1 MAIFW
6 YNIDTVNYFEV
17 AMANSATQLI
27 YQYAEQYARTQQFC
41 EIDTRHYLVALAHV
55 ESSAQQCLLEF
66 GIAKDNIHFAT
77 DGRGYGTLTYS
88 GEIDTMN
95 NMCSAII
102 KILGVDQVE
111 PMHILIAILST
122 KQSYAY
128 RYLEY
133 ILDSRNS
140 SIDNLCAT
148 AIKYVPNG
156 ALLLADDNARPST
169 HTNNAFGTQ
178 SSRDSMGVG
187 NSGTL
192 QYGKDMTQI
201 ARNGG
206 YDPVIGRD
214 NEVARM
220 IQILSRRTKNSP
232 VLVGLAGVGK
242 SAIVEGLA
250 TSIAEGNVPSEL
262 AGKRIIELDIASMVA
277 GTRYRGDFEE
287 RLKNTISEVNQA
299 GDVVLFIDEIH
310 NLVGAGGNSDGSM
323 DAVEILKP
331 MLARGALQ
339 VIGATTIDEYRKYI
353 EKDPAL
359 ERRFQPVTVA
369 EPTTEDAIAILSGVK
384 SKYEAHHGLT
394 ISVGAIEAS
403 VNLSVRYIADRQLPD
418 KAFDLLDEACSRV
431 RLDNSQGCD
440 NSANIARQLNST
452 KQAIDKASS
461 MGDINAVAKLNN
473 TYNNLYA
480 RYTSLPTQ
488 DKGSI
493 PTVEASHVAEIV
505 AQWIG
510 IPVSQLTP
518 SERDKLLNLEQ
529 SLSSQVVGQKQA
541 VSALARAV
549 RRARAGIKAPNRPI
563 GSYIFVGPTG
573 VGKTELAKAIANSL
587 FGNGDDVIRID
598 MSEYMDKQSVSKLI
612 GSAPGYVGYEEG
624 GVLTEKV
631 RRKPY
636 SVVLFDEI
644 EKGHP
649 DIFNILLQILDEGR
663 LSDNHGKVV
672 DFCNTIV
679 ILTSNL
685 GSASSSLGFGASSY
699 SNLQSSCMTQLKQ
712 HFRPELLNRL
722 DEVIV
727 FSHLSAEETG
737 SIAKL
742 MCLELVKRLRGMIT
756 LKFTDKAIAH
766 LSQAGYDKEYG
777 ARPLR
782 RTIQREVE
790 DLLAEQM
797 LSGYINKGNIVTVDI
812 DKGKITTFIE

>member
-1 MAIFW
+1 
-6 YNIDTVNYFEV
+6 
-17 AMANSATQLI
+17 MANSATQLI
-27 YQYAEQYARTQQFC
+27 HQYAQQYARTQQFC
-41 EIDTRHYLVALAHV
+41 EIDTRHYLVALVHV
-55 ESSAQQCLLEF
+55 ESSAKQFLAQW
-66 GIAKDNIHFAT
+66 GITKDNIRFAT

-88 GEIDTMN
+88 GEVDSMN
-95 NMCSAII
+95 NYCDAVID
-102 KILGVDQVE
+102 ILSVSHVE
-111 PMHILIAILST
+111 PIHMLLAILSNE
-122 KQSYAY
+122 QSYAY
-128 RYLEY
+128 RHISYVLE
-133 ILDSRNS
+133 NNNKK
-140 SIDNLCAT
+140 IDDLCVALV
-148 AIKYVPNG
+148 KNVPNG
-156 ALLLADDNARPST
+156 ALLLSNSLPKRVDRNSAMPSPQA
-169 HTNNAFGTQ
+169 TNIGIESNN
-178 SSRDSMGVG
+178 
-187 NSGTL
+187 NSIAM
-192 QYGKDMTQI
+192 QFGKDMTQT
-201 ARNGG
+201 ARTGG

-214 NEVARM
+214 TEVARM

-250 TSIAEGNVPSEL
+250 TRIAQGNVPSEL
-262 AGKRIIELDIASMVA
+262 ACKRIIELDIASMVA

-287 RLKNTISEVNQA
+287 RLKNTLAEVDNA
-299 GDVVLFIDEIH
+299 GDVILFIDEIH

-323 DAVEILKP
+323 DAVEIIKP
-331 MLARGALQ
+331 MLARGNLQ
-339 VIGATTIDEYRKYI
+339 VIGATTIDEYRRYI

-359 ERRFQPVTVA
+359 ERRFQPVNVA
-369 EPTTEDAIAILSGVK
+369 QPTAEDAVAILSGVK
-384 SKYEAHHGLT
+384 AKYESHHGLV
-394 ISVGAIEAS
+394 ISQEAVEAS
-403 VNLSVRYIADRQLPD
+403 VEMSIRYITDRQLPD

-440 NSANIARQLNST
+440 NSTNIARQLNNT
-452 KQAIDKASS
+452 KLAIDKASS
-461 MGDINAVAKLNN
+461 MSDINAVAKLNN
-473 TYNNLYA
+473 TYNNLMA
-480 RYTSLPTQ
+480 RYNSLPAKSSG
-488 DKGSI
+488 DV
-493 PTVEASHVAEIV
+493 PTVTAADVAVIV
-505 AQWIG
+505 AQWTG
-510 IPVSQLTP
+510 IPVSQLTQ

-529 SLSSQVVGQKQA
+529 SLSSQVVGQKPA

-573 VGKTELAKAIANSL
+573 VGKTELAKAVANSL
-587 FGNGDDVIRID
+587 FGNSDDVVRID

-631 RRKPY
+631 RRRPY

-685 GSASSSLGFGASSY
+685 GSANSGLGFGSNDY
-699 SNLQSSCMTQLKQ
+699 SNLQSSCMSQLKQ

-727 FSHLSAEETG
+727 FSHLSAEETN

-742 MCLELVKRLRGMIT
+742 LCLELVKRLRGMIT
-756 LKFTDKAIAH
+756 LKFTDRAIEH
-766 LSQAGYDKEYG
+766 LSKVGYDKEYG

-782 RTIQREVE
+782 RCIQREVE

-797 LSGYINKGNIVTVDI
+797 LSGVIKKGDIVTVDI
-812 DKGKITTFIE
+812 DNGKIGTFID